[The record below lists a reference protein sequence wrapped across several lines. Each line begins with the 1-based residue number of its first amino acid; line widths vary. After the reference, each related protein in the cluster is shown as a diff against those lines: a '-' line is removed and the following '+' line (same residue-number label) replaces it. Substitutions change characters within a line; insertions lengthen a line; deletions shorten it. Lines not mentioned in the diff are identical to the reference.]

1 MTSIAL
7 RLSDELDVP
16 LDSIEAT
23 LELIE
28 EGATIPFIARYRKE
42 QTGGLDDVQLRLLE
56 TRLQQLT
63 DLEARR
69 SDVLRLLEE
78 KGVDDATLIAAIA
91 SADTRTRIDDLYLP
105 YQEKRR
111 TKGQA
116 ALEAGIGELADLLL
130 SGSDI
135 DPEEAAAAFV
145 VEAYPDATSVL
156 EGARA
161 ILCEAFV
168 EDADLMGSLRETMWR
183 KSALRSTVIEGQESA
198 GANFSDYFDKS
209 EPLAQAAPHRVLAM
223 LRGERLGHLRI
234 EIDPLPEAADPRA
247 PSIYDA
253 AIRTA
258 KGIADGERP
267 IDKWLHETARWCW
280 RTKARIHLE
289 TSLRT
294 VVRERAEAEAIRVFA
309 ANLRDLLMSA
319 PAGQRPVLAMDPG
332 LRHGVKCAVLDSTGR
347 IVEHAI
353 VHPHESAGA
362 RQSALRTLGMI
373 CMRHKVEIIAIGNG
387 TASRETEKFAGE
399 IIRALPELSMTK
411 AVVSESGA
419 SIYSASELASKEL
432 PDLDV
437 SIRGAA
443 SIGRRLQDP
452 LAELVK
458 IDPRSIGVGQYQH
471 DVSETLL
478 SKALDAVVE
487 DCVNAVGV
495 DLNTASPHLLARVAG
510 VGPALAD
517 AIVAHRDANG
527 AFRSRDALM
536 QVPRLGPKAFEQCA
550 GFLRIR
556 DGDQPLDRSGVHP
569 ESYPLVREILSSL
582 EAPIESVLGNPKA
595 LARIKPEAFVSD
607 RHGLPTIKDVI
618 VELGKP
624 GRDPRPAFKSAT
636 FKEGVEKPTD
646 LRLGMILEG
655 TVLSVTNF
663 GAFVDIGVHVSGLVH
678 ISAMSKTY
686 VDDPRRVVKVG
697 DTVRTKVVS
706 LDIPRNRIG
715 LSMRL
720 DDEIGDRTASDRPI
734 RQQDKRR
741 SPDAGPSNNAL
752 ADAMRKALSER
763 SR

>member
-1 MTSIAL
+1 MKQISLRIAE
-7 RLSDELDVP
+7 ELGVP
-16 LDSIEAT
+16 HDSIVAT

-28 EGATIPFIARYRKE
+28 QGATIPFIARYRKE

-69 SDVLRLLEE
+69 SDVLRLLGE

-91 SADTRTRIDDLYLP
+91 SAETRTRIDDLYLP

-116 ALEAGIGELADLLL
+116 AIEAGIGPLADLLL
-130 SGSDI
+130 SGADVN
-135 DPEEAAAAFV
+135 PATAAEAFV

-156 EGARA
+156 DAARA

-168 EDADLMGSLRETMWR
+168 EDADLMGALREMMWR
-183 KSALRSTVIEGQESA
+183 NAALRSSVVEGQEAA
-198 GANFSDYFDKS
+198 GANFSDYFDKA
-209 EPLAQAAPHRVLAM
+209 EPLAKAAPHRVLAM
-223 LRGERLGHLRI
+223 LRGERLGHLRL
-234 EIDPLPEAADPRA
+234 EIDPLPDATDPRA
-247 PSIYDA
+247 PSAYDA
-253 AIRTA
+253 AIRKA
-258 KGIADGERP
+258 KGIGDGDRP

-289 TSLRT
+289 TSLRNT
-294 VVRERAEAEAIRVFA
+294 IREQAEAEAIKVFA

-332 LRHGVKCAVLDSTGR
+332 LRHGVKCAVLDATGK

-353 VHPHESAGA
+353 VHPHESVGS
-362 RQSALRTLGMI
+362 RQSALRTLAQL
-373 CMRHKVEIIAIGNG
+373 CSRHKVEIIAIGNG

-399 IIRALPELSMTK
+399 LIRALPDLSMTK

-471 DVSETLL
+471 DVSEMLL
-478 SKALDAVVE
+478 AKALDAVVE

-510 VGPALAD
+510 VGPALAES
-517 AIVAHRDANG
+517 IVQHRDSHG
-527 AFRSRDALM
+527 RFRSRTALM

-556 DGDQPLDRSGVHP
+556 DGDDPLDQSGVHP
-569 ESYPLVREILSSL
+569 ESYPLVREILSTL
-582 EAPIESVLGNPKA
+582 GTPIESVLGNPKA
-595 LARIKPEAFVSD
+595 LSRLDPESFVSA
-607 RHGLPTIKDVI
+607 RHGLPTVKDVL

-624 GRDPRPAFKSAT
+624 GRDPRPAFKSAS
-636 FKEGVEKPTD
+636 FKEGVEKPSD
-646 LRLGMILEG
+646 LRLGMVLEG

-678 ISAMSKTY
+678 ISAMSKTF

-720 DDEIGDRTASDRPI
+720 DDEIGPEGENNSP
-734 RQQDKRR
+734 RR
-741 SPDAGPSNNAL
+741 KAPVATKPGSGPSNNAF
-752 ADAMRKALSER
+752 ADAMKKALAHKQS
-763 SR
+763 